1 MEIHMTEAQYQ
12 ARIRELE
19 AALQE
24 AIDYIENEADVI
36 DGPYGPEP
44 NYALSLASDL
54 ALSLNK

>member
-1 MEIHMTEAQYQ
+1 MTEAQYQ